1 MTPFGLYMRQLR
13 QQRGV
18 TQKEMAQA
26 LRVSSAYLSAL
37 EHGRR
42 GRPTWAMIQSILHY
56 FNLIWDDADALVR
69 LADMSD
75 PRVTVNTAG
84 LNPKAT
90 LLANRLAQE
99 IGRLDERSLE
109 AILTLLDRRDEV
121 TQSPA
126 GCDEPQ

>member
-1 MTPFGLYMRQLR
+1 MTPFGLHMRKLR
-13 QQRGV
+13 RERGV

-75 PRVTVNTAG
+75 PRVIVDTAG
-84 LNPKAT
+84 LSPKAT
-90 LLANRLAQE
+90 LLANRLAEE
-99 IGRLDERSLE
+99 IARLDEARLD
-109 AILTLLDRRDEV
+109 AMLTLLDRKM
-121 TQSPA
+121 A
-126 GCDEPQ
+126 G